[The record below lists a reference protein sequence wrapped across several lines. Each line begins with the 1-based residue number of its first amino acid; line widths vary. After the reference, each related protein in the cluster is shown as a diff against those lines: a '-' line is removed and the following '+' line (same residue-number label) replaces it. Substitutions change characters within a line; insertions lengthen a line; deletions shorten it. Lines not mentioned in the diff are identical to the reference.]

1 MPKIFKEY
9 YKYCIV
15 GVFITGLDFSMLA
28 FQVEILKVY
37 YLLAACLAY
46 ILTAAVHYILSAN
59 YVFKDSKTPKNFKY
73 FLYFAFL
80 GAIGLG
86 LLEGLM
92 YYFVEKMDMYYL
104 LAKVFATGIIFSFN
118 FTAKKYLIFK

>member
-1 MPKIFKEY
+1 MSRVFKEY

-15 GVFITGLDFSMLA
+15 GVLMTGLDFSMLA

-37 YLLAACLAY
+37 YLLAASVAY
-46 ILTAAVHYILSAN
+46 LLTAVVHYILSAN

-80 GAIGLG
+80 GAIGLC

-92 YYFVEKMDMYYL
+92 YYLVEKMDIYYL
-104 LAKVFATGIIFSFN
+104 LAKALATGVIFSFN
-118 FTAKKYLIFK
+118 FAAKKYLIFK